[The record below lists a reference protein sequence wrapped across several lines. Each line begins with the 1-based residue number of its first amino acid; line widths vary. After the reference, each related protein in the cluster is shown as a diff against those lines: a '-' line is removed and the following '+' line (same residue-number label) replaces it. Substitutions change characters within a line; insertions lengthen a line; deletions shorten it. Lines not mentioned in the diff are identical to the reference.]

1 VCTLLLVRRQLSMHR
16 KRDESGF
23 RRDLDYS
30 VNITSVG
37 RRDPVELPVLLKNS
51 TIVDVY
57 ERALSGPIKLF
68 VDKRIDIAI

>member
-1 VCTLLLVRRQLSMHR
+1 MHR

-30 VNITSVG
+30 VNNCLG
-37 RRDPVELPVLLKNS
+37 RRDPVELPVLLTNS

-57 ERALSGPIKLF
+57 ERALSGPIELF